1 MDAVVLQNVSK
12 QFNSQKVLQN
22 ISFSIAT
29 GSITCIVGASG
40 AGKTTLLRL
49 IAGLEMVS
57 SGTIVIDGKS
67 LVVNGHYTKGT
78 SYKET
83 LAPIGFVFQN
93 FGLFP
98 HLSVI
103 NNLLLAPRLRQGMSD
118 GLQQQALQL
127 LEELGLSNQKE
138 TPVERLSG
146 GEKQRLSIAR
156 ALMLNPSILLFDE
169 PTSALDPERIGELVS
184 RLQELKELGKTIII
198 ITHDYMFANQ
208 VADQTIKIENG
219 QVIG

>member
-22 ISFSIAT
+22 VTLSIAT
-29 GSITCIVGASG
+29 GSITCIVGVSG

-57 SGTIVIDGKS
+57 SGSIIIDGKS
-67 LVVNGHYTKGT
+67 LVINGHYTKGA
-78 SYKET
+78 SYKEA

-103 NNLLLAPRLRQGMSD
+103 NNLMLAPRLRYGLSD
-118 GLQQQALQL
+118 GLQQQALLL
-127 LEELGLSNQKE
+127 LEELGLSNQKD

-156 ALMLNPSILLFDE
+156 ALMLNPSIMLFDE

-184 RLQELKELGKTIII
+184 RLQALKDQGKTIII
-198 ITHDYMFANQ
+198 ITHDYQFASQ

-219 QVIG
+219 QIM